1 MYSTQEKKLVK
12 RNPAF
17 FSNVFVV
24 NVGWVESE
32 KNYPTSSDKFG
43 TIAFSKRF
51 ENLYS
56 KAYKYE
62 EKSGA
67 KNPKEIMKM
76 S

>member
-1 MYSTQEKKLVK
+1 MLRFSLTFLWLMWDWW
-12 RNPAF
+12 NP
-17 FSNVFVV
+17 
-24 NVGWVESE
+24 
-32 KNYPTSSDKFG
+32 KQNYPASNDKFG
-43 TIAFSKRF
+43 TITFSKPL
-51 ENLYS
+51 ENLYP